1 MNGVGI
7 LFEMVARKEL
17 SEEVRLRCNME
28 EQKLVPQG
36 QEEEQVQRP
45 QVKLELGMLEVR
57 KMISEAKSQWEK
69 VGVVKHVFRKSSL
82 THKPSFSSTKCN
94 GKIFENSLTT
104 APGIM

>member
-17 SEEVRLRCNME
+17 SEEVNSVE
-28 EQKLVPQG
+28 KLVPQG
-36 QEEEQVQRP
+36 QEKEQVQRP
-45 QVKLELGMLEVR
+45 QVKLELGTLEVR
-57 KMISEAKSQWEK
+57 KMITEAKSQWEK

-82 THKPSFSSTKCN
+82 AHEPSFSSMKCN

>member
-1 MNGVGI
+1 MCVICERSMNGVGI

-57 KMISEAKSQWEK
+57 KMISEAKSQ
-69 VGVVKHVFRKSSL
+69 
-82 THKPSFSSTKCN
+82 
-94 GKIFENSLTT
+94 
-104 APGIM
+104 